1 MPDGYDVVVIGAGI
15 VGAACAYACARRGL
29 SVAVLERGGL
39 VSGATGSG
47 EGNLLISDK
56 SPGPELALALLSNRL
71 WQDLDAELSD
81 RYGDFELE
89 RKGGLMVTRTDTGL
103 AALTDFAAGQ
113 AADGVTVE
121 PVGADRL
128 RELEPEITEGLA
140 GGVFYPQDMQLMPAR
155 AAVVLLA
162 AARDAGARVR
172 LRTEVT
178 ALRRDSTGR
187 VTGVVTAAG
196 VVGAGQVVNAAGA
209 WAGQIAGFA
218 GAAVPVT
225 PRRGFIL
232 VTEPAPPLVRHKVYA
247 ADYLDNVASG
257 DSDLQSSAV
266 VEGTPSGT
274 ILIGATRELVGFD
287 PTPNPEAIRRLA
299 YGAVSLFPV
308 LARIRIMRLYH
319 GFRPFSPDHLPVI
332 GADPRAPGLVHAHG
346 HEGAGIGLAPATGE
360 LVAQVVSGEQ
370 PELDLGPFSPTR
382 FASGEEVVAD
392 VAA

>member
-1 MPDGYDVVVIGAGI
+1 MTDGYDVVVIGAGI

-56 SPGPELALALLSNRL
+56 APGPELALALLSNRL
-71 WQDLDAELSD
+71 WQTLDAELSD

-209 WAGQIAGFA
+209 WAGRVAGLA

-225 PRRGFIL
+225 PDAASSWSPNRPHPWYGTRS
-232 VTEPAPPLVRHKVYA
+232 TPPTTSTTWPAATPT
-247 ADYLDNVASG
+247 
-257 DSDLQSSAV
+257 SS
-266 VEGTPSGT
+266 
-274 ILIGATRELVGFD
+274 
-287 PTPNPEAIRRLA
+287 RLPWSRA
-299 YGAVSLFPV
+299 
-308 LARIRIMRLYH
+308 
-319 GFRPFSPDHLPVI
+319 
-332 GADPRAPGLVHAHG
+332 PRAAR
-346 HEGAGIGLAPATGE
+346 
-360 LVAQVVSGEQ
+360 S
-370 PELDLGPFSPTR
+370 
-382 FASGEEVVAD
+382 
-392 VAA
+392 

>member
-1 MPDGYDVVVIGAGI
+1 MPEGYDVVVIGAGI
-15 VGAACAYACARRGL
+15 IGAACAYACARRGL

-47 EGNLLISDK
+47 EGNLLVSDK
-56 SPGPELALALLSNRL
+56 SPGPELALALHSNRR
-71 WQDLDAELSD
+71 WQELDAELSD

-103 AALTDFAAGQ
+103 AALAGFAAGQ
-113 AADGVTVE
+113 ADAGVTVE
-121 PVGADRL
+121 RVDPDRL
-128 RELEPEITEGLA
+128 RELEPEITDGLA

-162 AARDAGARVR
+162 AARDAGASVR

-178 ALRRDSTGR
+178 GVRRDGTGR
-187 VTGVVTAAG
+187 VTGVLTAGG
-196 VVGAGQVVNAAGA
+196 VVAAGQVVNAAGA
-209 WAGQIAGFA
+209 WAGQIAGLA
-218 GAAVPVT
+218 GAVVPVT

-232 VTEPAPPLVRHKVYA
+232 VTEPVAPLVRHKVYV

-287 PTPNPEAIRRLA
+287 PTPNPEAVRRLA
-299 YGAVSLFPV
+299 YGAIALFPV
-308 LARIRIMRLYH
+308 LARIRVMRLYH

-360 LVAQVVSGEQ
+360 LVAQVVLGER
-370 PELDLGPFSPTR
+370 PELDLRPFSPTR
-382 FASGEEVVAD
+382 FVPGEEVADD

>member
-56 SPGPELALALLSNRL
+56 APGPELALALLSNRL
-71 WQDLDAELSD
+71 WQTLDAELSD

-121 PVGADRL
+121 PVGTDRL
-128 RELEPEITEGLA
+128 RELEPEITDGLA

-187 VTGVVTAAG
+187 VTGVVTAGG

-209 WAGQIAGFA
+209 WAGQVAGLA

-360 LVAQVVSGEQ
+360 LVAQVVVGEQ
-370 PELDLGPFSPTR
+370 PELDLSPFSPTR
-382 FASGEEVVAD
+382 FASGDEVVED
-392 VAA
+392 AAA